1 MFSAGTNAA
10 KSVGGQF
17 RSMGT
22 TVSSAFGKAKTAL
35 VAPFSGTATS
45 AAATDKSDPTSLTN
59 MPNKLSPELWVMQGQ
74 LAESQGQTAKALE
87 SYNKALQSEPNNL
100 GALVS
105 LARLQDRQGD
115 TAKSVEYFQK
125 AVAVN
130 PSDATLLND
139 LGLAYSKA
147 GNASAAKESLEKAAN
162 LDPKNVRY
170 RNNLATLLVDQGKAD
185 EAVTQLQ
192 NVLPPAMAHYNVAY
206 LHFTKQN
213 MPAAEQ
219 QLRLALQA
227 DPNLQ
232 PARDLMARLGGS
244 QSVAQVGQSAS
255 SIYQTVQGLMQ
266 PGATPAATVAAP
278 ATGSLPATS
287 PTAQPPAW
295 LGAPA
300 TTLPASPTPSL
311 PAPGSFPTN

>member
-1 MFSAGTNAA
+1 MFSAGSTAA

-22 TVSSAFGKAKTAL
+22 TVSSAFGKAKSAI
-35 VAPFSGTATS
+35 VAPFAGSTS
-45 AAATDKSDPTSLTN
+45 STPAPDKSDPTSLSN
-59 MPNKLSPELWVMQGQ
+59 MPTKLSPELWVMQGQ
-74 LAESQGQTAKALE
+74 LAESQGQQAKALE
-87 SYNKALQSEPNNL
+87 SYNKALNSEPNNL

-105 LARLQDRQGD
+105 LARLYDRQGD
-115 TAKSVEYFQK
+115 SAKSVEYFQK
-125 AVAVN
+125 AAAIN
-130 PSDATLLND
+130 ASDASLLND

-147 GNASAAKESLEKAAN
+147 GNATAAKESMEKAAG

-170 RNNLATLLVDQGKAD
+170 RNNLATLLVEQGKAD

-213 MPAAEQ
+213 IPAAEQ

-244 QSVAQVGQSAS
+244 QSIAQAGQTAG

-266 PGATPAATVAAP
+266 PGATPATAVAAP
-278 ATGSLPATS
+278 STGSLPAIS
-287 PTAQPPAW
+287 PGAQPPAW

-300 TTLPASPTPSL
+300 TTPPPLAAPTK
-311 PAPGSFPTN
+311 